1 MLWTLVVWAGAPPSS
16 PRTAPLCKETISPVR
31 PPAPAR
37 RRVASRGCLKQLRA
51 LACNPLP
58 LPGVHTRPVLPQLRL
73 PPVSAAGHTRLHQS
87 ATTLH
92 NLFVGVVEVG
102 EGGQGACIGD
112 VDAEADQ
119 EAAGGQRRSP
129 VCEVL
134 QGNTT
139 AALCMTLSICGTV
152 PTPQTPFNA
161 LPRADT
167 CPARGLSNTV
177 WMPSRRAARDVPVQ
191 ARSGRRGRSRRLCR
205 AAER

>member
-102 EGGQGACIGD
+102 EGGQGACIGE

-134 QGNTT
+134 QGKHHSRFVHDALDLRHRAHTTNPVQRT
-139 AALCMTLSICGTV
+139 AARGH
-152 PTPQTPFNA
+152 
-161 LPRADT
+161 LPGARAQQHSVDAQ
-167 CPARGLSNTV
+167 PARSEGRTGAGSIWKERKIST
-177 WMPSRRAARDVPVQ
+177 
-191 ARSGRRGRSRRLCR
+191 SGSSS
-205 AAER
+205 